1 MTNNEKAHYIID
13 LIKVITIEI
22 EEYPMR
28 RKQLLLLRSH
38 LEKAVRLTGTG
49 MYREFK
55 RPESLPLVSHEKA
68 LPQIVDKPKN
78 IEPSSSIA
86 DNIPEPTSFN
96 LTKSQYI
103 TNERI
108 ISEILT
114 YLDRNQ
120 VYTNFHSKDLNSL
133 HDIPH
138 PDFKGPF

>member
-1 MTNNEKAHYIID
+1 LNTKSKVYEGSGKGRGIAFKKHNNKMTNNEKAHYIID

-68 LPQIVDKPKN
+68 LPQMVDKPKN

-86 DNIPEPTSFN
+86 DNIPEPTR
-96 LTKSQYI
+96 KSK
-103 TNERI
+103 R
-108 ISEILT
+108 
-114 YLDRNQ
+114 
-120 VYTNFHSKDLNSL
+120 K
-133 HDIPH
+133 
-138 PDFKGPF
+138 